1 MYSVLNIIETALR
14 EDLGPGDI
22 TTNNLVPLD
31 TEGKGIII
39 AREPL
44 VIAGLDVAKQVFES
58 LDPKVI
64 IKPAYKDGDR
74 IEGGEVV
81 LEIEGRLHALLAGE
95 RTGLNFLQHL
105 SGIATHVRSYA
116 DMLGDKNVQIV
127 DTRKTTPGW
136 LILEKYAVRVGGAYN
151 HRMGLYDGVVIK
163 ANHIAVCGGV
173 KNSIERIR
181 NNVSHLVKT
190 EVEVSDID
198 DVKEAIDAGA
208 DVIMLDCMTIDQI
221 KEAVAFVDGRAVIE
235 VAGKISKSDLIPLAD
250 TGVDII
256 SIGALTHQATC
267 VDMTMQINL
276 MFDV

>member
-64 IKPAYKDGDR
+64 IKPAYKDGDS

-276 MFDV
+276 SLDV

>member
-64 IKPAYKDGDR
+64 IKPAYKDGDS

-235 VAGKISKSDLIPLAD
+235 VAGKISKSDLIP
-250 TGVDII
+250 
-256 SIGALTHQATC
+256 
-267 VDMTMQINL
+267 
-276 MFDV
+276 

>member
-64 IKPAYKDGDR
+64 IKPAYKDGDS

-181 NNVSHLVKT
+181 NNVSHLVKI

>member
-22 TTNNLVPLD
+22 TTNNLVPPD

-64 IKPAYKDGDR
+64 IKPAYKDGDS